1 MRLNTLLSVC
11 YLQQGQPGEIQM
23 LETDFSLRQQDKMET
38 YLQHRGSIPALL
50 SAITLELFN
59 QQTLQLSA
67 CP

>member
-1 MRLNTLLSVC
+1 
-11 YLQQGQPGEIQM
+11 M